1 MAADPT
7 ACYSSEPTPL
17 LGYAVLAAA
26 WNAAFGAGLAAAVRS
41 GRVPER
47 IEAGDIALLG
57 VGTHKLSR
65 LLAKDRVTSFLRAPF
80 TRYEESGGPGEV
92 EETARGTGL
101 RRATGELL
109 VCPNC
114 LGLWVA
120 SGFTLSFLFAPR
132 TTRTLAAMLAVL
144 TASDVLQL
152 AYAKAEGRR

>member
-7 ACYSSEPTPL
+7 AGYSSEPTPL

-26 WNAAFGAGLAAAVRS
+26 WNAAFGAGLAA
-41 GRVPER
+41 
-47 IEAGDIALLG
+47 DIALLG